1 MTQVLTG
8 DPATWERV
16 RGSALTVGVFD
27 GVHLG
32 HQALLERVCRLAAGG
47 REATVLT
54 FDPHPL
60 EVVAP
65 ERAPRMLTTIPQRVE
80 LLSALGVA
88 TVGVLDFGRIRH
100 LSAEEFAVEI
110 LAGRL
115 RAEVVAIG
123 ADFRF
128 GRDRRGDPEL
138 LASVG
143 RSRGFDVEIVATVTG
158 PDGEPYSSTRIRS
171 LLAEGRVAEAA
182 SLLGRPYELRAT
194 VVRGDAR
201 GRSIGFPTANL
212 AMDGR
217 MALPADGVY
226 AVRARVAPQG
236 DYPAVVNVGVRPTF
250 GGGRRTVEAH
260 LLDFE
265 GDLYHQ
271 EVSVRFVER
280 LRGERRFGSV
290 EELRAQLAVDV
301 EAGRAAL
308 EEA

>member
-1 MTQVLTG
+1 
-8 DPATWERV
+8 
-16 RGSALTVGVFD
+16 
-27 GVHLG
+27 
-32 HQALLERVCRLAAGG
+32 
-47 REATVLT
+47 
-54 FDPHPL
+54 
-60 EVVAP
+60 
-65 ERAPRMLTTIPQRVE
+65 
-80 LLSALGVA
+80 
-88 TVGVLDFGRIRH
+88 
-100 LSAEEFAVEI
+100 
-110 LAGRL
+110 
-115 RAEVVAIG
+115 
-123 ADFRF
+123 
-128 GRDRRGDPEL
+128 
-138 LASVG
+138 
-143 RSRGFDVEIVATVTG
+143 
-158 PDGEPYSSTRIRS
+158 
-171 LLAEGRVAEAA
+171 
-182 SLLGRPYELRAT
+182 
-194 VVRGDAR
+194 
-201 GRSIGFPTANL
+201 
-212 AMDGR
+212 MDGR